1 MKNSTVKLIQQH
13 TATLWNRFITQ
24 VWPRWYPWI
33 RYSGASITL
42 VVNPFNWR
50 WLPWAENAVDAGV
63 SITDPNYRG
72 VVFGWLFLVVKLW
85 IDDDTW

>member
-1 MKNSTVKLIQQH
+1 MKTSIAKSLQQH
-13 TATLWNRFITQ
+13 TAAAWRRFITQ
-24 VWPRWYPWI
+24 VWPRWLPWI

-50 WLPWAENAVDAGV
+50 WLPWAENAASPSLLDNGP
-63 SITDPNYRG
+63 SYRG
-72 VVFGWLFLVVKLW
+72 CVFGWLFLAVKVW